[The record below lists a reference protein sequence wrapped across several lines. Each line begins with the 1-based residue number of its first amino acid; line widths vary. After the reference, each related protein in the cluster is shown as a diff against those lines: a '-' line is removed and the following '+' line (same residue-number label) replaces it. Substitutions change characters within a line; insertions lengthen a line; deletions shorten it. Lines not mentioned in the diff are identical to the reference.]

1 MPKGASKSRPFLGS
15 VDIDEF
21 FTDEDLERMD
31 RKEVKRVIRDISRA
45 NNTISFYWRLGFA
58 GVEVAAAALMA
69 GSTARDAG
77 SFQPLQ
83 LGAAVQGRRFEY
95 LLPASWLSWLGF
107 LVAGAQVL
115 MALFIMLN
123 SRRVHLYFMVALSIG
138 IDVAASV
145 LVSICL
151 VQRQPLPV
159 AFSVLTYF
167 STFLCILGYMAERM
181 SYRADQG
188 VYELKKTAASNMRK

>member
-1 MPKGASKSRPFLGS
+1 MGS
-15 VDIDEF
+15 IDIDEF

-58 GVEVAAAALMA
+58 GAEVASSALMA

-83 LGAAVQGRRFEY
+83 LRLEAQGRRLEY
-95 LLPASWLSWLGF
+95 AVPAGWLSWLGF
-107 LVAGAQVL
+107 LVAGAQML

-123 SRRVHLYFMVALSIG
+123 SRRLRLYALAALSMG
-138 IDVAASV
+138 VNVASSV
-145 LVSICL
+145 LVTFCL

-159 AFSVLTYF
+159 AFSVLVYF
-167 STFLCILGYMAERM
+167 NAFLCALGYVAERM